1 MVFYCPLW
9 TCPFEERTRLS
20 LQEQETDVAPTWL
33 IDGGGGMPILGHVPA
48 VFLWCQVMRTVG
60 PCGEGQEEPVVMGL
74 LRSPVNTSPCLSGYR
89 AYLEARADPIQNSH
103 FSAFSTLAQH
113 NKTD

>member
-33 IDGGGGMPILGHVPA
+33 IDGCGGMPILGRVPA
-48 VFLWCQVMRTVG
+48 RDPL
-60 PCGEGQEEPVVMGL
+60 VVSGDAYRWAPAVRGRKNLLCWASSGL
-74 LRSPVNTSPCLSGYR
+74 L
-89 AYLEARADPIQNSH
+89 
-103 FSAFSTLAQH
+103 
-113 NKTD
+113 